1 MTASML
7 ERTVLP
13 PEEPLD
19 DLVAALGRLDAGPN
33 TILSGP
39 GGERLVLPAEV
50 FKVLRGVVA
59 AMADGE
65 AVTIASVHQRLTTQ
79 EAADLLGVSRPTLVK
94 LLESG
99 EIPFEQP
106 GRHRRVRLTD
116 VLSYRQRRSI
126 QRRESLDRMIEIA
139 DESGMYEVPER
150 TDDSLRTGTMTV

>member
-1 MTASML
+1 MTASMV

-19 DLVAALGRLDAGPN
+19 ELVAALSRLDAGPN

-39 GGERLVLPAEV
+39 DGERLVLPAEV
-50 FKVLRGVVA
+50 FRVLRGVVA
-59 AMADGE
+59 AMADGQ

-116 VLSYRQRRSI
+116 VLSYRQRRSV
-126 QRRESLDRMIEIA
+126 QRRESLDRMVEIA
-139 DESGMYEVPER
+139 DESGMYEQAATPQHTR
-150 TDDSLRTGTMTV
+150 